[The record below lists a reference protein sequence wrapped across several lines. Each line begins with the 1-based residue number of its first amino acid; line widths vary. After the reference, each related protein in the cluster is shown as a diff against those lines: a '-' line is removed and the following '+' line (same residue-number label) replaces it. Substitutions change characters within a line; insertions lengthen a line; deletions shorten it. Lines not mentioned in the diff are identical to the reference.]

1 MKKSLLL
8 FALLLWVGVQAVY
21 AQTKAKGRV
30 IDGESSVKNDP
41 LIGASVRVV
50 GTTAGAQ
57 TDMDGNFE
65 VDVPENS
72 NGMIEI
78 SSTGYAPQ
86 TVKASDNME
95 VVLKSG
101 NNTLADVVITS
112 PYGPPVTKEK
122 YVGAADVVTGKKIEN
137 TPVADVTKA
146 IEGAAPGVQVTNG
159 SGQPGSGAAIQ
170 VRGRG
175 SLSASTSPLIVVD
188 GAPYDGDIPSINPM
202 DVANMSIL
210 KDAMATSLY
219 GARGSNGVILITTK
233 RGRAGEK
240 PKITVDGKMGVVT
253 LGLPAYDVLTDPKD
267 YYEMAWR
274 GQYNKLI
281 TLGYKPAEAGN
292 MASGISSIAEA
303 VVQKLGYNSY
313 RLTGVGD
320 SLQDAYLLDPVTGKL
335 NPNAVLKYKDD
346 WQKAMQR
353 QGLRQDYNFNIS
365 GASDKSDYYLSAG
378 YLNEKGYIL
387 RSDYSRFTTRLN
399 VNTQATD
406 WLKAG
411 LNVSGTMSTQNG
423 VGTGSANTGNPVWVS
438 LSMAPIYPVYW
449 RDANDNTVIDP
460 ATGKTK
466 LDYGNPTKDP
476 DFSMGQR
483 PFSPGNNSLGQL
495 ESDQNK
501 TDVKNVIVVPYI
513 EAKLMKGLTFLT
525 RFNASY
531 TSYIGQSYTNRT
543 HGTLIGR
550 GGLQKYSQNDFSY
563 TWNQMLT
570 YQKTFN
576 EAHDLTIT
584 AGHENYYLNSSYFL
598 GYITGFASDAFREF
612 TVATGTP
619 TLDSRTDNDRI
630 ESYFAVANYA
640 YKGKYLLQANV
651 RRDGLS
657 RFYNDVRWGNFGGAG
672 AAWLINEENF
682 LKDVSWINTLKIKAS
697 YGTNGNSGILN
708 DNGTNNFYAY
718 QALYDI
724 ARPNGSQPSAIPY
737 SLTSYDLKWETQKA
751 VNVGAEFSLFNQR
764 LSGEINVFNRQTAN
778 LYYNVP
784 NPPSTGIISQI
795 KNTGSMYNRGI
806 ELNFYITAVKTRN
819 FSWTVNTNW
828 TTYKNRITKLAD
840 GIDSV
845 VTTRNT
851 ILKPGYDFTSFYLTH
866 SSGVDP
872 KNGDELYSYYDT
884 VSHSMRDTN
893 NFTDVAVNTRSIV
906 GNATPKFSGAITNTF
921 TYKGFELSFL
931 VTYSVGGKYLDG
943 TYQSLMGNAL
953 TQIGST
959 NLSKDIL
966 NSWTP
971 ENPNATL
978 PRFEWDAKQIGQ
990 VSDRFLV
997 DASYINIRNVNLRY
1011 ALPGNI
1017 VKKAGLSSLSAYIS
1031 GDNIAFFSKRKG
1043 MNPQASFDGI
1053 VSYPYNP
1060 ARTIMFGLT
1069 VGL

>member
-50 GTTAGAQ
+50 GTTAGTQ

-65 VDVPENS
+65 VDLPESS

-78 SSTGYAPQ
+78 SATGFASQ
-86 TVKASDNME
+86 TVKASENME

-101 NNTLADVVITS
+101 NNALTEVVIST
-112 PYGPPVTKEK
+112 PYGPATAKEK
-122 YVGAADVVTGKKIEN
+122 YVGAADVIGAKKIES
-137 TPVADVTKA
+137 TPVADITKA

-159 SGQPGSGAAIQ
+159 SGQPGSGASIQ
-170 VRGRG
+170 IRGRG

-188 GAPYDGDIPSINPM
+188 GAPYDGDLTSINPM
-202 DVANMSIL
+202 DVANMTIL

-219 GARGSNGVILITTK
+219 GSRGSNGVILVTTK
-233 RGRAGEK
+233 RGKSGEK

-267 YYEMAWR
+267 YYEMSWR

-281 TLGYKPAEAGN
+281 TLGYKPADAGN

-303 VVQKLGYNSY
+303 VVYKLGYNSY

-335 NPNAVLKYKDD
+335 NPNAVLKYSDD

-353 QGLRQDYNFNIS
+353 QGLRQEYNFNIS

-378 YLNEKGYIL
+378 YLNEKGYIKS
-387 RSDYSRFTTRLN
+387 SDYSRFTTRLN
-399 VNTQATD
+399 VNTQAAD

-411 LNVSGTMSTQNG
+411 LNVAGSMSTQNG
-423 VGTGSANTGNPVWVS
+423 LGGGTSANTANPVWVG

-466 LDYGNPTKDP
+466 LDYGSPGNDP
-476 DFSMGQR
+476 DFSLGQR
-483 PFSPGNNSLGQL
+483 AFSPGQNPLGQL
-495 ESDQNK
+495 ESDVSK
-501 TDVKNVIVVPYI
+501 TDIKNIVVVPYI
-513 EAKLMKGLTFLT
+513 EARIIKGLTFVTRLNTTYTNVAGLT
-525 RFNASY
+525 Y
-531 TSYIGQSYTNRT
+531 QNRT
-543 HGTLIGR
+543 HGISIGQ
-550 GGLQKYSQNDFSY
+550 GNLSKYSQNFFSY

-576 EAHDLTIT
+576 EVHDLTIT
-584 AGHENYYLNSSYFL
+584 AGHENYYYNDN
-598 GYITGFASDAFREF
+598 YIQGSVTGFASDEFREF
-612 TVATGTP
+612 PVATGTP
-619 TLDSRTDNDRI
+619 VINSQSDNERM
-630 ESYFAVANYA
+630 ESFFAVATYA
-640 YKGKYLLQANV
+640 FKGKYLLQANV

-657 RFYNDVRWGNFGGAG
+657 RFYQDSRWGNFGGAG
-672 AAWLINEENF
+672 IGWVINEENF
-682 LKDVSWINTLKIKAS
+682 LKDVDWINNLKLRVS
-697 YGTNGNSGILN
+697 YGTSGNNGVTTTTGAQNYYG
-708 DNGTNNFYAY
+708 Y
-718 QALYDI
+718 QSLYDMS
-724 ARPNGSQPSAIPY
+724 RPNGGKSAAIPY
-737 SLTSYDLKWETQKA
+737 TVSNNELKWETQKS
-751 VNVGAEFSLFNQR
+751 VNAGIDFSLFNDFV
-764 LSGEINVFNRQTAN
+764 SGEVNVFNRETSN

-784 NPPSTGIISQI
+784 NPPSTGIISQLL
-795 KNTGSMYNRGI
+795 NTGSMYNRGI
-806 ELNFYITAVKTRN
+806 ELNFYLTPVKTRN
-819 FSWTVNTNW
+819 FTWRVNTNW
-828 TTYKNRITKLAD
+828 TTYKNKVTKLAD
-840 GIDSV
+840 GLDSV
-845 VTTRNT
+845 VSGNN

-893 NFTDVAVNTRSIV
+893 NYTDVAINTRSIV

-931 VTYSVGGKYLDG
+931 VTYSVGGKYYDA
-943 TYQSLMGNAL
+943 TYQSLIGNAL

-959 NLSKDIL
+959 NLSKDVL

-978 PRFEWDAKQIGQ
+978 PRFEWDAKHIGNA
-990 VSDRFLV
+990 SDRFLI
-997 DASYINIRNVNLRY
+997 DASYINIRNINLSY
-1011 ALPGNI
+1011 ALPGNL
-1017 VKKAGLSSLSAYIS
+1017 VKKAGFASMSAYIS

-1043 MNPQASFDGI
+1043 MNPQASFNGQ
-1053 VSYPYNP
+1053 VAYPYSP
-1060 ARTIMFGLT
+1060 ARTIMFGLR